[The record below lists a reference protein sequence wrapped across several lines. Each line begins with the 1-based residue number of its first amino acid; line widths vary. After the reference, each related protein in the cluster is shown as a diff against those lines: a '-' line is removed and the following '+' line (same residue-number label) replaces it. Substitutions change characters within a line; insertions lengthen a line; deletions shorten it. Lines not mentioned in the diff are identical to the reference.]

1 MHGIL
6 FLSMTA
12 SVTLKLNKWTN
23 KFNRFILK
31 SSRNSM
37 ATTHPTSRQLTE
49 SELFPGERILWMRET
64 PTAIRERI
72 SEMATE
78 FWVVVIVISMLLVF
92 VFILP
97 LMLAPMLHEAIPP
110 LLLLLVIYRTVH
122 FIWRCYRRRFR
133 QWEVI
138 TNRRILFFKHEW
150 QTLHITDAPLRGIR
164 LIPENRGNDGSAD
177 LSICGPRSMR
187 SHLPAKAFLR
197 VENADALLT
206 ALRDAP
212 PESLPLPETQ
222 QRPHPLLPVGE
233 GLLAEGM
240 EEPKADSPLK
250 FRILTGVITIYLLS
264 VGVLGLLYPSDVVHP
279 GMWAYWGIL
288 MLLTMTV
295 AFFQWKNRHEYTTG
309 KRFVLG
315 SRFLYVEGRHP
326 RPITGCY
333 PVRKTIYPD
342 GRVDLDF
349 NYPGKAFRK
358 YSPMGL
364 DNLRNSLE
372 IEQLLHTLCSPTAG
386 K

>member
-1 MHGIL
+1 MP
-6 FLSMTA
+6 
-12 SVTLKLNKWTN
+12 
-23 KFNRFILK
+23 
-31 SSRNSM
+31 
-37 ATTHPTSRQLTE
+37 TTHPTSRQLTE
-49 SELFPGERILWMRET
+49 KELFPGERIMWLRET
-64 PTAIRERI
+64 PPSIREHI

-78 FWVVVIVISMLLVF
+78 FWVVVIVISILLV
-92 VFILP
+92 VVVILP
-97 LMLAPMLHEAIPP
+97 MMLAPMLHEAIPP
-110 LLLLLVIYRTVH
+110 LLLVLVIYQTVH
-122 FIWRCYRRRFR
+122 FICRCCRRRFR

-187 SHLPAKAFLR
+187 SHLPTKAFLR
-197 VENADALLT
+197 VEGSDELLA
-206 ALRDAP
+206 ALRTAT
-212 PESLPLPETQ
+212 PEPLPLPEAQ
-222 QRPHPLLPVGE
+222 HRPHPLLPTGE

-240 EEPKADSPLK
+240 EEAKADSPLK
-250 FRILTGVITIYLLS
+250 ARILTGLMALYLLTI
-264 VGVLGLLYPSDVVHP
+264 GVLGLLYPSDVVHP
-279 GMWAYWGIL
+279 GVWAYWGIL
-288 MLLTMTV
+288 ILLTMTV
-295 AFFQWKNRHEYTTG
+295 AYFQWKNRHEYTTG

-333 PVRKTIYPD
+333 PIRKTIYPN

-364 DNLRNSLE
+364 DNLRNSRE